1 MTMNTQGPGA
11 AVGAEGRWGPWTI
24 RSLLFM
30 PVNED
35 RFLAKAHL
43 RGADAIILDL
53 EDSVAL
59 KEKPAARKLVPAAAA
74 NLAAHGIEVVV
85 RINSPIRLGIPDLEA
100 VVGPHVSCIWL
111 AKSQSAAHVQMMA
124 DTIAELEAERGMV
137 VGSTWMGARIETAEA
152 FMRIG
157 EIANA
162 HPRVRTVGLGG
173 EDFSLSIGVEPA
185 MDTLLY
191 PKQHAIIAARAAGV
205 APVGLMTSSANFSD
219 LDTMRQVVRDSRR
232 FGFIGAACIHPNVV
246 PILNE
251 EFRPKPDEVE
261 KARRISEAFKVGIKE
276 GKASIN
282 VDGKMVDYPVAYR
295 ADRVLERDALIR
307 AREARTK
314 RA

>member
-1 MTMNTQGPGA
+1 MT
-11 AVGAEGRWGPWTI
+11 AEDRWGPWTI

-59 KEKPAARKLVPAAAA
+59 KEKAAARKLVPAAAG
-74 NLAAHGIEVVV
+74 LAAHGIEVVV

-100 VVGPHVSCIWL
+100 VIGPHVNCIWL

-124 DTIAELEAERGMV
+124 DTIAELEAERGMP
-137 VGSTWMGARIETAEA
+137 VGSTWMGARIETGEA

-162 HPRVRTVGLGG
+162 NPRVRTIGLGG

-185 MDTLLY
+185 IDTLLY
-191 PKQHAIIAARAAGV
+191 PKQHSIIAARAAGV

-219 LDTMRQVVRDSRR
+219 LQTMRHVVRESRR
-232 FGFIGAACIHPNVV
+232 FGFVGAACIHPNVV

-251 EFRPKPDEVE
+251 EFRPRPDEVAA
-261 KARRISEAFKVGIKE
+261 ARRISEAFKAGIKE

-295 ADRVLERDALIR
+295 ADRVLERDALIA
-307 AREARTK
+307 AREAKTK

>member
-1 MTMNTQGPGA
+1 MT
-11 AVGAEGRWGPWTI
+11 AEDRWGPWTI

-59 KEKPAARKLVPAAAA
+59 KEKAAARKLVPAAAA
-74 NLAAHGIEVVV
+74 GLAAHGIEVVV

-100 VVGPHVSCIWL
+100 VIGPHVNCIWL

-124 DTIAELEAERGMV
+124 DTIAELEAERGMP
-137 VGSTWMGARIETAEA
+137 VGSTWMGARIETGEA

-162 HPRVRTVGLGG
+162 NPRVRTIGLGG

-185 MDTLLY
+185 IDTLLY
-191 PKQHAIIAARAAGV
+191 PKQHSIIAARAAGV

-219 LDTMRQVVRDSRR
+219 LQTMRHVVRESRR
-232 FGFIGAACIHPNVV
+232 FGFVGAACIHPNVV

-251 EFRPKPDEVE
+251 EFRPRPDEVAA
-261 KARRISEAFKVGIKE
+261 ARRISEAFKAGIKE

-295 ADRVLERDALIR
+295 ADRVLERDALIA
-307 AREARTK
+307 AREAKTK

>member
-1 MTMNTQGPGA
+1 MTASAYGPGA
-11 AVGAEGRWGPWTI
+11 SLNAEDRWGPWTI

-30 PVNED
+30 PVNEE

-59 KEKPAARKLVPAAAA
+59 KEKAAARKLVPAAAA

-100 VVGPHVSCIWL
+100 VVGPHVNCIWL
-111 AKSQSAAHVQMMA
+111 AKSQSAAHVQMIA
-124 DTIAELEAERGMV
+124 DTVAELEAERGMK
-137 VGSTWMGARIETAEA
+137 VGSTWMGARVETSEA

-157 EIANA
+157 EISTA

-219 LDTMRQVVRDSRR
+219 LDTMHQLVRDSRR
-232 FGFIGAACIHPNVV
+232 FGFVGSACIHPNVV

-251 EFRPKPDEVE
+251 GFRPQPDEVE
-261 KARRISEAFKVGIKE
+261 KARRISEAFKDAIKQ

-307 AREARTK
+307 ARELRTN